1 MSNVIFKIFKFVSLI
16 KKNIIT
22 FLGYIKKD
30 KTLPLIINYFNI
42 YIIKLHLLI
51 DEYLYKFPLRW
62 YTESQIRSPYG

>member
-30 KTLPLIINYFNI
+30 KTLPFDN
-42 YIIKLHLLI
+42 KLL
-51 DEYLYKFPLRW
+51 
-62 YTESQIRSPYG
+62 